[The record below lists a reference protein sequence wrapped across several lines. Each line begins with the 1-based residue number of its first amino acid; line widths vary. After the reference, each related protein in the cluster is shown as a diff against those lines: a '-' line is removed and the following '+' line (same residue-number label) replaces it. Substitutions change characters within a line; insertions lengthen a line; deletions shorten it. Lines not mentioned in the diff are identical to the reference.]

1 MRYILFPFLFFFC
14 FSLYPHSSFRYL
26 LDEKIKNMVCSNS
39 GNYTSP
45 KETSLAKYVES
56 LNFKENGARNL
67 VISLLT
73 TKKVS
78 NVTDLLK
85 DVIIWIFMLVL
96 AVIILLSKFIIFF
109 ITYSLAFLYLLLYS
123 WMLLF

>member
-1 MRYILFPFLFFFC
+1 MRYIFFPFLFLLC
-14 FSLYPHSSFRYL
+14 VSSSDHTALRYL
-26 LDEKIKNMVCSNS
+26 LDEKIKTMVCSNS

-85 DVIIWIFMLVL
+85 DVVIWVFMLVL
-96 AVIILLSKFIIFF
+96 AVIILLSNF
-109 ITYSLAFLYLLLYS
+109 FLYKIY
-123 WMLLF
+123 

>member
-1 MRYILFPFLFFFC
+1 MRYIFFPFLFLLC
-14 FSLYPHSSFRYL
+14 VSSSDHSALRYL
-26 LDEKIKNMVCSNS
+26 LDEKIKTMVCSNG

-85 DVIIWIFMLVL
+85 DVVIWVFMLAL
-96 AVIILLSKFIIFF
+96 AVIILLSNF
-109 ITYSLAFLYLLLYS
+109 FLYKIY
-123 WMLLF
+123 